1 MAGPPLASH
10 HRQASPWL
18 TGEIE
23 MSSDEFEGK
32 MNGEVGG
39 LQATL
44 GRGLDDPALVAEG
57 ETRQVAGAAQ
67 EAVGKAKETV
77 TRTAKRA
84 KEAVASAA
92 DQVSDTYESLK
103 ERAQTVADTVDPFV
117 QDKPYVA
124 LALAAIAGFLI
135 GALLSGGGA
144 KVIYIRPSRE

>member
-1 MAGPPLASH
+1 
-10 HRQASPWL
+10 
-18 TGEIE
+18 

-44 GRGLDDPALVAEG
+44 GRGLDDPKLEAEG
-57 ETRQVAGAAQ
+57 EARQLAGGAQ

-77 TRTAKRA
+77 TRAAKQA

-103 ERAQTVADTVDPFV
+103 EKALTVADTVDPFV
-117 QDKPYVA
+117 QEKPYMA
-124 LALAAIAGFLI
+124 LALAAFAGFLL